1 MLDMASISPVHSSSS
16 CPHPSPS
23 RPLTLVSK
31 IGSSVLNLDRAGNC
45 GQMRAAG
52 ASGAATLEM
61 KGNDDLMGKEGE
73 LTQSRTMHAEVSPPP
88 RSHSRPSRMKHKA
101 HVMPSVRLTQEAF
114 WCGTAG
120 RLPHC
125 SNLLSVVI
133 LLLQVIILLLYFA
146 LHCTGKGRARRG
158 RGETS
163 YAGTMSIN
171 D

>member
-23 RPLTLVSK
+23 FDPSFKNRFISFKP
-31 IGSSVLNLDRAGNC
+31 GHRAGNC